1 MHRKAYK
8 KEILKVT
15 MPPVLAIALFA
26 VAVFWMAM
34 PTFERYLI
42 EQKKKAIRSVA
53 QTALNILRFYDQKA
67 VSGEITAEQARNQA
81 IEQIRGIRYGKE
93 GKDYFWINDLHPNM
107 VMHPYRADLDGK
119 DISDFHDLQ
128 GKHLF
133 KEFVAVVVK
142 DGSGYVPYLWQWQ
155 DDPQRIVP
163 KLSYVELFRP
173 WGWVIGTGIY
183 LNDVQT
189 EIGEILWKLAYSLIA
204 ILAVISVL
212 SFYIIRKGIKEIK
225 LRRMAED
232 ELERHQDSLE
242 ALVKQRTAELQ
253 QALSEVKTLSGF
265 LPICAS
271 CKKIRDDGGY
281 WNQIENYIRE
291 RSDAEFSHSIC
302 PECAEHLYPDF
313 NDKK

>member
-26 VAVFWMAM
+26 VAVFWVAM

-42 EQKKKAIRSVA
+42 EQKKKAITSVT
-53 QTALNILRFYDQKA
+53 QTALNILQFYDHKA
-67 VSGEITAEQARNQA
+67 VSGEITAEQARKQA
-81 IEQIRGIRYGKE
+81 IEQVRRIRYGKE

-107 VMHPYRADLDGK
+107 VMHPYRSDLDGK
-119 DISDFHDLQ
+119 DISDFHDPQ

-133 KEFVAVVVK
+133 KEFVAVVMK
-142 DGSGYVPYLWQWQ
+142 DGSGFVPYLWQWQ
-155 DDPQRIVP
+155 DDPQHIVP

-183 LNDVQT
+183 LNDVHT
-189 EIGEILWKLAYSLIA
+189 EIREILRKLTYSLIA
-204 ILAVISVL
+204 ILAIISVL

-232 ELERHQDSLE
+232 ELERHHDSLE
-242 ALVKQRTAELQ
+242 ALVEQRTAELQ

-271 CKKIRDDGGY
+271 CKKIRDDRGY
-281 WNQIENYIRE
+281 WNQLESYIRDN
-291 RSDAEFSHSIC
+291 SDAEFSHSIC
-302 PECAEHLYPDF
+302 PECAEHLYPEY
-313 NDKK
+313 NDKE